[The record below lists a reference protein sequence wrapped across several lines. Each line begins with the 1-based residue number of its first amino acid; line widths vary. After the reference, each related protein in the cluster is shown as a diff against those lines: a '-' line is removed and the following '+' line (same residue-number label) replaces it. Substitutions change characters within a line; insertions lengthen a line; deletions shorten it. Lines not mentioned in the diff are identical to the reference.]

1 MANKIAIVTDSTA
14 YIPEALNRQYNIHVV
29 PQVLIWEQKTYRD
42 GVDIKPAEFYQRQL
56 ITATHPTTSQ
66 ATVEDFK
73 KTFEAAAQEADSIL
87 TIVLSSDLSGA
98 FNSATQAMVGFG
110 PQKIELID
118 SRMISMALGYLVL
131 AAARAAANAQHID
144 GRHASPCCWI
154 TAASGH
160 YWQAARGSGRQ
171 APAGSRSQHPNG
183 AASHAAPQP
192 AIRQGGC
199 SRRQSRLHNARASH
213 TRAGCARALPAP
225 RHL

>member
-73 KTFEAAAQEADSIL
+73 KTFEAAAKEADSIL

-98 FNSATQAMVGFG
+98 FNSATQ
-110 PQKIELID
+110 
-118 SRMISMALGYLVL
+118 
-131 AAARAAANAQHID
+131 
-144 GRHASPCCWI
+144 
-154 TAASGH
+154 
-160 YWQAARGSGRQ
+160 
-171 APAGSRSQHPNG
+171 
-183 AASHAAPQP
+183 
-192 AIRQGGC
+192 
-199 SRRQSRLHNARASH
+199 
-213 TRAGCARALPAP
+213 
-225 RHL
+225 

>member
-73 KTFEAAAQEADSIL
+73 KTFEAAAKEADSIL

-131 AAARAAANAQHID
+131 AAARACG
-144 GRHASPCCWI
+144 GRSLNGGLCALGAHAHPACRRHHHTHHAGISPSQRPHQRHQAF
-154 TAASGH
+154 TGH
-160 YWQAARGSGRQ
+160 SPERETN
-171 APAGSRSQHPNG
+171 P
-183 AASHAAPQP
+183 
-192 AIRQGGC
+192 
-199 SRRQSRLHNARASH
+199 
-213 TRAGCARALPAP
+213 
-225 RHL
+225 